1 MISQIF
7 SGPGAP
13 RLRKYDAIDA
23 SDPCQILL
31 RTIMGANPLFE
42 VPADKRFAIAFH
54 YQLSASDK

>member
-23 SDPCQILL
+23 SDPCQTLL
-31 RTIMGANPLFE
+31 RTIVGANPLFE

-54 YQLSASDK
+54 IT